1 MRPSPERRC
10 AGTKEARGIEDQQ
23 GHPDRRAHET
33 WKERHMPLINVKII
47 EGVFSDSQK
56 REIVEKPT
64 EAGSLV
70 G

>member
-1 MRPSPERRC
+1 
-10 AGTKEARGIEDQQ
+10 
-23 GHPDRRAHET
+23 
-33 WKERHMPLINVKII
+33 MPLINVKII

>member
-1 MRPSPERRC
+1 
-10 AGTKEARGIEDQQ
+10 
-23 GHPDRRAHET
+23 
-33 WKERHMPLINVKII
+33 MPLINVKII

-56 REIVEKPT
+56 REIVEKLT